1 MDILHLIGYIG
12 AIFVGLMLGLVGGG
26 GSILTVPIL
35 IYLFSI
41 DAVTATS
48 YSLFIVAMSSA
59 IGTISNF
66 KNHLI
71 NYRKSF
77 YFLISSSAAIFLTRN
92 FILPTIPET
101 ILSLSDFTLTKDIF
115 ILIMFSLLM
124 ITSSFSMIRKTQ
136 FSSDSGSIDLQ
147 IPQLLLIGFSVG
159 LLTGFV
165 GAGGGFIIVPALY
178 FLAGLEIKNAI
189 ATSLFI
195 IAVNS
200 SIGFMS
206 DFHRQE
212 IDWILLFTYSL
223 LAVIGIISGQR
234 LTKRIS
240 NEKLKPIFGWF
251 VLMMGIFIFVRELFF

>member
-1 MDILHLIGYIG
+1 MDILHVIGYVG
-12 AIFVGLMLGLVGGG
+12 AVFVGLMLGLVGGG

-35 IYLFSI
+35 IYLFSL
-41 DAVTATS
+41 DAITSTS
-48 YSLFIVAMSSA
+48 YSLFIVAVSSA

-66 KNHLI
+66 KNQLI
-71 NYRKSF
+71 NYKTSLF
-77 YFLISSSAAIFLTRN
+77 FLISSSLAIFLTRN

-101 ILSLSDFTLTKDIF
+101 IISFSGFTLTKDIF
-115 ILIMFSLLM
+115 ILVMFSLLM
-124 ITSSFSMIRKTQ
+124 IASSFSMIRKTQ
-136 FSSDSGSIDLQ
+136 FSSDSGTKELQ

-206 DFHRQE
+206 DFHRQS
-212 IDWILLFTYSL
+212 IDWTLLFSYSF
-223 LAVIGIISGQR
+223 LAVIGILSGQK

-251 VLMMGIFIFVRELFF
+251 VLIMGIFIFVRELFF